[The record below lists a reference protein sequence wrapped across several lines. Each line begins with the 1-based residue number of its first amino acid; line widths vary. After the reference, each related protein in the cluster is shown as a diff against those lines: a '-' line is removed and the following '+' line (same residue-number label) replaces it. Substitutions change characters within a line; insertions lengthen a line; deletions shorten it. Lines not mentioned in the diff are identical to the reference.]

1 MRTRK
6 NSSLAAQAKVESG
19 MQASD
24 PKANPKRDAIIQAA
38 VTVFAESGYYNSR
51 VSDIVKKINAAQG
64 LFYYY
69 FESKEEM
76 LLTIYQTAWNNLL
89 EFIDRAGREHDGPLS
104 KIRAVIEYIFKSFRK
119 NPDLMKVLIMD
130 VPRLERFYDEEN
142 QQTWNLL
149 FNRLAEFV
157 KEGQEK
163 NLINPEVSPLVAAYI
178 IHASVDGIIRHNL
191 YNPKFDTE
199 AVPIETAVDQVVRV
213 LFNGLV
219 DVRIK

>member
-6 NSSLAAQAKVESG
+6 NSAPTAKAKISG
-19 MQASD
+19 GIQASD
-24 PKANPKRDAIIQAA
+24 PKANPKREAIIQAA
-38 VTVFAESGYYNSR
+38 VKVFAEAGYYNSR

-76 LLTIYQTAWNNLL
+76 LLTIYQTAWSNLL
-89 EFIDRAGREHDGPLS
+89 QYTDRAGEENEGPLS
-104 KIRAVIEYIFKSFRK
+104 KIRAVIEYIFKSFQK

-142 QQTWNLL
+142 QQLWNHL
-149 FNRLAEFV
+149 FQKLADFV
-157 KEGQEK
+157 REGQQK
-163 NLINPEVSPLVAAYI
+163 NLINQDVSPLVAAYL

-199 AVPIETAVDQVVRV
+199 AVPIETAVDQVVRI

-219 DVRIK
+219 DVRIM